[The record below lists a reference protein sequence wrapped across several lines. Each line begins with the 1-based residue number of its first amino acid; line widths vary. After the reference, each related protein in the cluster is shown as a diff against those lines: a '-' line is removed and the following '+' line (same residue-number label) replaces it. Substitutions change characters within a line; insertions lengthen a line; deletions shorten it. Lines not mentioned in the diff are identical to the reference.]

1 MCGNRIK
8 FPLKFIS
15 GLIRSQ
21 CYGRIHAPR
30 FIPFEKSVDFLFANL
45 IDIVRQYGDWYGHT
59 WMHCEGLI
67 MRRSAYLA
75 SRRSPSTLRTK
86 TRGEVFENS
95 IRPERILRR
104 DRSILSPNAWRRI
117 AISLRIS
124 DRELQIIQEIFDDR
138 KEFAIARDL
147 AISVHTVHTHLERL
161 YRKLGVSTRVG
172 LIVYILAEY
181 LSSLPATL

>member
-1 MCGNRIK
+1 MK
-8 FPLKFIS
+8 FPLKFTS
-15 GLIRSQ
+15 ASIRSQ
-21 CYGRIHAPR
+21 SYGRIHAPS
-30 FIPFEKSVDFLFANL
+30 FIRFEKRVDFYSQNL
-45 IDIVRQYGDWYGHT
+45 IEIVRHYGDWYGHT
-59 WMHCEGLI
+59 WMRCEGLI

-75 SRRSPSTLRTK
+75 SRRSPSTLRIK

-95 IRPERILRR
+95 VRPERILRR

-117 AISLRIS
+117 ANSLRIS

-138 KEFAIARDL
+138 KESAIAGDL

-172 LIVYILAEY
+172 LILYILAEY
-181 LSSLPATL
+181 LSSLPPTL